1 MLARAQAY
9 PDRRVC
15 SVSTPSQGLLLNAFL
30 IILLKQSLLWLAFQQ
45 KRGKAYSR
53 AGSWPMMASC
63 RASHPEEAF
72 SSHAGGALQT
82 PQAPAA
88 LKRPEH

>member
-1 MLARAQAY
+1 
-9 PDRRVC
+9 
-15 SVSTPSQGLLLNAFL
+15 
-30 IILLKQSLLWLAFQQ
+30 
-45 KRGKAYSR
+45 
-53 AGSWPMMASC
+53 MMASC